1 MPQRFSAAVDRSAT
15 AVLDTDILDTGILDT
30 NILDTEFLDADIADG
45 GRRRVAGGRI
55 DRITTCP
62 GAA

>member
-1 MPQRFSAAVDRSAT
+1 MPQRFSAALDRGAT
-15 AVLDTDILDTGILDT
+15 AVLDSDLLDTD
-30 NILDTEFLDADIADG
+30 ILDTEFLDADIADG
-45 GRRRVAGGRI
+45 GRRRMAGGRI